1 MLFRKMIRDI
11 KENKGAYLACMV
23 IITMG
28 LLIFTAFSTMVETLQ
43 TSQQSFYENQNFA
56 DGFAEVQAIPRDE
69 IKKLKDIEGIKEI
82 QGRLVKEVMV
92 YAPGGQENIY
102 LRLVSVE
109 KDTQNPIN
117 KPLLKT
123 GSPLE
128 DNVLSIWVDNKFFEA
143 NNYSLN
149 DEIEII
155 ASGRKRKLS
164 IAGVASSPEF
174 IYALRTATDMFPSP
188 ETFGIGFM
196 PLKSMEKLFPEE
208 KAYNDLVF
216 TLKPGADFEK
226 VKTELEIKLKPYGL
240 KSVIPRDEQ
249 ISHLLLSE
257 ELKSLVSMSKAMP
270 IMFLSIAAVILYITL
285 KRLIEQQ
292 RGQIGILKAEGF
304 TSKEI
309 LFHYMSYAVIIGFVG
324 GVLGVASGGV
334 LSYPLTSIFQVFF
347 NLPGLEGRFSPFLII
362 LGIILALCFSLL
374 AGFQGS
380 RKALALEPAEAMR
393 PPAPVQGKRIL
404 LEEIGIIWRKF
415 NVQQMMA
422 VRNMS
427 RNKGRSLFIFL
438 GITFCFAIS
447 SFTWSMNDM
456 IQRMMYDQYEKVEV
470 YDVKISLA
478 KPMDQKSVVR
488 ELLVFP
494 GVSRVEPMA
503 EVPVTLKNKWREKDV
518 VIFGLPEKSSL
529 YNILDNEYNKITP
542 PKNGLL
548 LSERLTK
555 LLDAEPG
562 TRLTIETTMKA
573 DEKDKALQVVGII
586 PQYSGTNAYMEIG
599 ALQDFLRQKGFITS
613 CMLNINKND
622 IASFREKYMHT
633 DAISSIDERSQ
644 RLNKFK
650 DMMGS
655 YGSMIYIY
663 AMISVIIGFAIIYSS
678 SVITLS
684 ERSREL
690 ASMMVLG
697 MTPKEVLSVVTF
709 EQWCI
714 AVPAMLLGMPLARF
728 LMAGLS
734 SAMSTDMYTI
744 PESITF
750 TALLL
755 AFLVTALSIWIAQRA
770 AARKIKSLSLVEVL
784 KARE

>member
-43 TSQQSFYENQNFA
+43 TSQQSFYEGQNFA
-56 DGFAEVQAIPRDE
+56 DGFAQVQAIPRDE
-69 IKKLKDIEGIKEI
+69 IKKLEDIEGIKEI

-92 YAPGGQENIY
+92 YAPDSQENIY

-117 KPLLKT
+117 KPLFKT

-174 IYALRTATDMFPSP
+174 IYALRTAADMFPSP

-196 PLKSMEKLFPEE
+196 PLKSMEKLFPDE

-216 TLKPGADFEK
+216 TLKHGADFEK

-257 ELKSLVSMSKAMP
+257 ELKGLVSMSKAMP

-334 LSYPLTSIFQVFF
+334 FSYPLTSIFQVFF

-362 LGIILALCFSLL
+362 LGIILAFCFSLL

-393 PPAPVQGKRIL
+393 PPAPVQGRRVL
-404 LEEIGIIWRKF
+404 LEEIAVIWKKL

-427 RNKGRSLFIFL
+427 RNKGRSFFIFL
-438 GITFCFAIS
+438 GIMVCFAIS

-478 KPMDQKSVVR
+478 RPMAQKNVVR
-488 ELLVFP
+488 ELAAFP

-503 EVPVTLKNKWREKDV
+503 EVPATLKNKWREKDV

-529 YNILDNEYNKITP
+529 YNILDNEYNKVTP

-548 LSERLTK
+548 LSERLAK
-555 LLDAEPG
+555 LLDAKPG
-562 TRLTIETTMKA
+562 TRLAVETIMK
-573 DEKDKALQVVGII
+573 DDKKDKVLQVVGII

-599 ALQDFLRQKGFITS
+599 ALQDFLRQKGLTTS

-709 EQWCI
+709 EQWLI
-714 AVPAMLLGMPLARF
+714 AVPAMLMGMPLARF

>member
-1 MLFRKMIRDI
+1 MLFRKTIRDI

-43 TSQQSFYENQNFA
+43 TSQQSFYEGQNFA
-56 DGFAEVQAIPRDE
+56 DGFAQVQAIPRDE
-69 IKKLKDIEGIKEI
+69 IKKLEDISGIKEI

-92 YAPGGQENIY
+92 YAPDSQENIY

-109 KDTQNPIN
+109 NETQNPIN

-128 DNVLSIWVDNKFFEA
+128 DDVLNIWVDNKFFEA
-143 NNYSLN
+143 NNYGLN

-174 IYALRTATDMFPSP
+174 IYALRTAADMFPSP

-196 PLKSMEKLFPEE
+196 PLKSMEKLFPDE
-208 KAYNDLVF
+208 KAYNDIVF
-216 TLKPGADFEK
+216 TLKPGADFEN

-240 KSVIPRDEQ
+240 VSLISRDEQ

-257 ELKSLVSMSKAMP
+257 ELKGLVSMSKAMP

-309 LFHYMSYAVIIGFVG
+309 LFHYMSYAVIISLVG
-324 GVLGVASGGV
+324 GMLGVAAGGV
-334 LSYPLTSIFQVFF
+334 FSYPLTSIFQVFF

-362 LGIILALCFSLL
+362 LGIILAFCFSLL

-393 PPAPVQGKRIL
+393 PPAPVQGRRVL
-404 LEEIGIIWRKF
+404 LEEIAVIWKKL

-427 RNKGRSLFIFL
+427 RNKGRSFFIFL
-438 GITFCFAIS
+438 GIMVCFAIS

-456 IQRMMYDQYEKVEV
+456 IQKMMYDQYEKVEV

-478 KPMDQKSVVR
+478 RPMAQKNVVR
-488 ELLVFP
+488 ELAAFP

-503 EVPVTLKNKWREKDV
+503 EVPATLKNKWREKDV
-518 VIFGLPEKSSL
+518 VIFGLSDNSSL
-529 YNILDNEYNKITP
+529 YNILDNEYNKVTP

-548 LSERLTK
+548 LSERLAE
-555 LLDAEPG
+555 LLDAKPG
-562 TRLTIETTMKA
+562 TRLAVETIMK
-573 DEKDKALQVVGII
+573 DDKKDKVLQVVGII

-599 ALQDFLRQKGFITS
+599 ALQDFLQQKGLITS
-613 CMLNINKND
+613 CMLNINN
-622 IASFREKYMHT
+622 
-633 DAISSIDERSQ
+633 
-644 RLNKFK
+644 LN
-650 DMMGS
+650 
-655 YGSMIYIY
+655 
-663 AMISVIIGFAIIYSS
+663 FAH
-678 SVITLS
+678 
-684 ERSREL
+684 
-690 ASMMVLG
+690 
-697 MTPKEVLSVVTF
+697 K
-709 EQWCI
+709 
-714 AVPAMLLGMPLARF
+714 
-728 LMAGLS
+728 
-734 SAMSTDMYTI
+734 
-744 PESITF
+744 
-750 TALLL
+750 
-755 AFLVTALSIWIAQRA
+755 
-770 AARKIKSLSLVEVL
+770 
-784 KARE
+784 

>member
-1 MLFRKMIRDI
+1 MIRDI

-43 TSQQSFYENQNFA
+43 TSQQSFYKGQNFA
-56 DGFAEVQAIPRDE
+56 DGFAQVQAIPRDE
-69 IKKLKDIEGIKEI
+69 IKKLEDISGIKEL
-82 QGRLVKEVMV
+82 QGRLVKDVMV
-92 YAPGGQENIY
+92 YAPGSQENIY

-117 KPLLKT
+117 EPLLKI

-128 DNVLSIWVDNKFFEA
+128 DNVLNIWVDNKFFEA
-143 NNYSLN
+143 NDYDLN

-174 IYALRTATDMFPSP
+174 IYALRTVADMFPSP
-188 ETFGIGFM
+188 ETFGIAFM
-196 PLKSMEKLFPEE
+196 PLKSMEKLFPDE

-216 TLKPGADFEK
+216 TLKPGADFEN

-240 KSVIPRDEQ
+240 VSLISRDDQ

-257 ELKSLVSMSKAMP
+257 ELKGLVSMSKAMP

-292 RGQIGILKAEGF
+292 RGQIGILKAEGY

-309 LFHYMSYAVIIGFVG
+309 LFHYMSYAVSIGFVG
-324 GVLGVASGGV
+324 GIMGVASGGV
-334 LSYPLTSIFQVFF
+334 LSYPLTSIYQVFF
-347 NLPGLEGRFSPFLII
+347 NLPGLEGRFSPLLII
-362 LGIILALCFSLL
+362 SGIILALSFSLL

-380 RKALALEPAEAMR
+380 RKILALEPAEAMR
-393 PPAPVQGKRIL
+393 PPAPVQGKRVL
-404 LEEIGIIWRKF
+404 LENIRIIWKKL

-427 RNKGRSLFIFL
+427 RNKGRSFFIFL
-438 GITFCFAIS
+438 GIMFCFAIS

-470 YDVKISLA
+470 YDVKINLTR
-478 KPMDQKSVVR
+478 PMEQKSVVR
-488 ELLVFP
+488 ELAAFS
-494 GVSRVEPMA
+494 GVSGAEPML
-503 EVPVTLKNKWREKDV
+503 EVPVTIKNKWREKDV
-518 VIFGLPEKSSL
+518 VILGLPEKSSL
-529 YNILDNEYNKITP
+529 YNILDNEYNKVTP

-548 LSERLTK
+548 LSERLAE
-555 LLDAEPG
+555 LLDAKPG
-562 TRLTIETTMKA
+562 TRLTVESTMKA
-573 DEKDKALQVVGII
+573 DDKDGVLQVVGVI

-599 ALQDFLRQKGFITS
+599 ALQDFLKQKGLITS
-613 CMLNINKND
+613 CMLNINRND
-622 IASFREKYMHT
+622 IASFREKYMHA
-633 DAISSIDERSQ
+633 DAISSIDEKSQ

-650 DMMGS
+650 DMMAS

-697 MTPKEVLSVVTF
+697 MTPQEVLSVVTF

-714 AVPAMLLGMPLARF
+714 AVPAMLLGIPLARF

-734 SAMSTDMYTI
+734 SVMSTDMYTI
-744 PESITF
+744 PERITF
-750 TALLL
+750 MALLL
-755 AFLVTALSIWIAQRA
+755 AFFVTAFSIWIAQIA

-784 KARE
+784 KSRE

>member
-43 TSQQSFYENQNFA
+43 TSQQSFYETQNFA
-56 DGFAEVQAIPRDE
+56 DGFAQVQALPRDV
-69 IKKLKDIEGIKEI
+69 IKKLGDIPGIKEI

-92 YAPGGQENIY
+92 YAPESQENIY
-102 LRLVSVE
+102 LRLVSVDPGI
-109 KDTQNPIN
+109 KNPIN
-117 KPLLKT
+117 EPLLKI

-128 DNVLSIWVDNKFFEA
+128 DNVLSLWIDNKFFEA
-143 NNYSLN
+143 NNHSLN

-155 ASGRKRKLS
+155 ASGRKHKLS

-174 IYALRTATDMFPSP
+174 VYALRTAADMFPSP
-188 ETFGIGFM
+188 EAFGIAFLN
-196 PLKSMEKLFPEE
+196 LKSMEKLFPDET
-208 KAYNDLVF
+208 AYNDLVF
-216 TLKPGADFEK
+216 TLEPGADFEK
-226 VKTELEIKLKPYGL
+226 VKTDLEIKLKPYGL
-240 KSVIPRDEQ
+240 NSLIPRDEQ

-257 ELKSLVSMSKAMP
+257 ELKGLVSMSKAMP
-270 IMFLSIAAVILYITL
+270 VMFLSIAAVILYITL

-292 RGQIGILKAEGF
+292 RGQIGILKAEGY

-309 LFHYMSYAVIIGFVG
+309 LFHYMSYAVIIGLVG
-324 GVLGVASGGV
+324 GILGVISGGFF
-334 LSYPLTSIFQVFF
+334 SYPLTSIFQVFF
-347 NLPGLEGRFSPFLII
+347 NLPGLEGRFSPFLVIS
-362 LGIILALCFSLL
+362 GIILSICFSLL

-380 RKALALEPAEAMR
+380 RNALALEPAEAMR
-393 PPAPVQGKRIL
+393 PPAPVKGKRVF
-404 LEEIGIIWRKF
+404 LEKIDIIWKRLS
-415 NVQQMMA
+415 VQQMMA

-427 RNKGRSLFIFL
+427 RNKGRSFFIFL
-438 GITFCFAIS
+438 GIMVCFAIS

-456 IQRMMYDQYEKVEV
+456 IQKMMYDQYEKVEV

-478 KPMDQKSVVR
+478 RPMEENSVVR
-488 ELLVFP
+488 ELAAFP
-494 GVSRVEPMA
+494 GVSRVEAMA
-503 EVPVTLKNKWREKDV
+503 EIPVTLKNKWHEKDV
-518 VIFGLPEKSSL
+518 VVFGLPEKSSL

-542 PKNGLL
+542 PKNSLL
-548 LSERLTK
+548 LSERLAK
-555 LLDAEPG
+555 LLDAKPG
-562 TRLTIETTMKA
+562 TRLTIETAMKA
-573 DEKDKALQVVGII
+573 HDKDGVLEVVGII

-599 ALQDFLRQKGFITS
+599 ALQDFLQQKGLITS
-613 CMLNINKND
+613 CILNISEDN
-622 IASFREKYMHT
+622 IVSFREQYMHT
-633 DAISSIDERSQ
+633 DAISSIDERSE

-655 YGSMIYIY
+655 YGSMVYSY

-697 MTPKEVLSVVTF
+697 MTPQEVLSVVTF

-714 AVPAMLLGMPLARF
+714 AVPAMLIGMPLARL
-728 LMAGLS
+728 LMAGIS

-744 PESITF
+744 PERITF

-755 AFLVTALSIWIAQRA
+755 ALLVTALSIWIAQRA

-784 KARE
+784 KERE

>member
-43 TSQQSFYENQNFA
+43 TSQQSFYKGQNFA

-69 IKKLKDIEGIKEI
+69 IKKLEDIEGIKEI

-92 YAPGGQENIY
+92 YAPDSQENIY

-149 DEIEII
+149 GEIEII

-174 IYALRTATDMFPSP
+174 IYALRTVADMFPSP

-216 TLKPGADFEK
+216 TLKPGADFEN

-240 KSVIPRDEQ
+240 VSLIPRDEQ

-257 ELKSLVSMSKAMP
+257 ELKGLVSMSKAMP
-270 IMFLSIAAVILYITL
+270 MMFLSIAAVILYITL

-309 LFHYMSYAVIIGFVG
+309 LFHYMSYAVIIGLVG

-393 PPAPVQGKRIL
+393 PPAPVQGKRVL
-404 LEEIGIIWRKF
+404 LENIRIIWKKL

-427 RNKGRSLFIFL
+427 RNKGRSFFIFL
-438 GITFCFAIS
+438 GIMFCFAIS

-456 IQRMMYDQYEKVEV
+456 IQRMMYDQYEKVDV
-470 YDVKISLA
+470 YDVKINLTR
-478 KPMDQKSVVR
+478 PMEQKSVVR
-488 ELLVFP
+488 ELAAFS
-494 GVSRVEPMA
+494 GVSGAEPML
-503 EVPVTLKNKWREKDV
+503 EVPVTIKNKWREKDV
-518 VIFGLPEKSSL
+518 VILGLPEKSSL
-529 YNILDNEYNKITP
+529 YNILDNEYNKVTP

-548 LSERLTK
+548 LSERLAK

-562 TRLTIETTMKA
+562 TRLIIETTMKA

-599 ALQDFLRQKGFITS
+599 ALQDFLRQKGLTTS

-633 DAISSIDERSQ
+633 DAISSIDEKSQ

-714 AVPAMLLGMPLARF
+714 AVPAMLLGIPLARF

-734 SAMSTDMYTI
+734 SVMSTDMYTI
-744 PESITF
+744 PERITF
-750 TALLL
+750 MALLL
-755 AFLVTALSIWIAQRA
+755 AFFVTAFSIWIAQIA

-784 KARE
+784 KSRE

>member
-43 TSQQSFYENQNFA
+43 TSQQSFYKGQNFA
-56 DGFAEVQAIPRDE
+56 DGFAQVQAIPRDE
-69 IKKLKDIEGIKEI
+69 IKKLEDISGIKEL
-82 QGRLVKEVMV
+82 QGRLVKDVMV
-92 YAPGGQENIY
+92 YAPGSQENIY

-117 KPLLKT
+117 EPLLKI

-128 DNVLSIWVDNKFFEA
+128 DNVLNIWVDNKFFEA
-143 NNYSLN
+143 NDYDLN

-174 IYALRTATDMFPSP
+174 IYALRTVADIFPSP
-188 ETFGIGFM
+188 ETFGIAFM
-196 PLKSMEKLFPEE
+196 PLKSMEKLFPDE

-216 TLKPGADFEK
+216 TLKPGADFEN

-240 KSVIPRDEQ
+240 VSLIPRDDQ

-257 ELKSLVSMSKAMP
+257 ELKGLVSMSKAMP

-292 RGQIGILKAEGF
+292 RGQIGILKAEGY

-309 LFHYMSYAVIIGFVG
+309 LFHYMSYAVSIGFVG
-324 GVLGVASGGV
+324 GIMGVASGGV
-334 LSYPLTSIFQVFF
+334 LSYPLTSIYQVFF

-362 LGIILALCFSLL
+362 SGIILALSFSLL

-380 RKALALEPAEAMR
+380 RKILALEPAEAMR
-393 PPAPVQGKRIL
+393 PPAPVQGKRVL
-404 LEEIGIIWRKF
+404 LENIRIIWKKL

-427 RNKGRSLFIFL
+427 RNKGRSFFIFL
-438 GITFCFAIS
+438 GIMFCFAIS

-470 YDVKISLA
+470 YDVKINLTR
-478 KPMDQKSVVR
+478 PMEQKSVVR
-488 ELLVFP
+488 ELAAFS
-494 GVSRVEPMA
+494 GVSGAEPML
-503 EVPVTLKNKWREKDV
+503 EVPVTIKNKWREKDV
-518 VIFGLPEKSSL
+518 VILGLPEKSSL
-529 YNILDNEYNKITP
+529 YNILDNEYNKVTP

-548 LSERLTK
+548 LSERLAE
-555 LLDAEPG
+555 LLDANPG
-562 TRLTIETTMKA
+562 TRLTVESTMKA
-573 DEKDKALQVVGII
+573 DDKDGVLQVVGVI

-599 ALQDFLRQKGFITS
+599 ALQDFLKQKGLITS
-613 CMLNINKND
+613 CMLNINRSD
-622 IASFREKYMHT
+622 IASFREKYMHA
-633 DAISSIDERSQ
+633 DAISSIDEKSQ

-650 DMMGS
+650 DMMAS

-697 MTPKEVLSVVTF
+697 MTPQEVLSVVTF

-714 AVPAMLLGMPLARF
+714 AVPAMLLGIPLARF

-734 SAMSTDMYTI
+734 SVMSTDMYTI
-744 PESITF
+744 PERITF
-750 TALLL
+750 MALLL
-755 AFLVTALSIWIAQRA
+755 AFFVTAFSIWIAQIA

-784 KARE
+784 KSRE